1 MPNSCNSITKI
12 ILIFFLIFLGSCSS
26 TSHSTFSENLYV
38 GKFSFTN
45 EINASNFNIKIKA
58 LPKNVIIQ
66 IGKPLFGNLLNIEFN
81 YSNGFSFN
89 PKIDGDYLDL
99 LKNFDSNEYI
109 YFFESCLKNLENN
122 KRPFIIKKFNFELKC
137 NHQNT
142 GTILIHLIYG
152 EEMIIK
158 GILRRG

>member
-1 MPNSCNSITKI
+1 M
-12 ILIFFLIFLGSCSS
+12 
-26 TSHSTFSENLYV
+26 
-38 GKFSFTN
+38 
-45 EINASNFNIKIKA
+45 